1 MKTFKMILCCVI
13 PTLLVLSIILNI
25 LLLCGFEFSRPKTE
39 PEILTSQTLVIPEEE
54 KSEEP
59 LIETEKE
66 TKPNSGIPTVDYDKP
81 VEIVEPTETAVY
93 EDDNIKITYLTC
105 DETTEEII
113 HSFKIENKSQ
123 KAISLITSELY
134 LNGQRIYIS
143 GLTCDKLLPQSE
155 TTEELVLL
163 NNEWKQFTNYPSK
176 ISLKLKLVNE
186 KSKLD
191 LYETGLIKLTF

>member
-25 LLLCGFEFSRPKTE
+25 LLLCGFEFSRTKTE
-39 PEILTSQTLVIPEEE
+39 PEILTPQTLVLPEEKPEERFTEME
-54 KSEEP
+54 KDT
-59 LIETEKE
+59 ET
-66 TKPNSGIPTVDYDKP
+66 NSGIPTIDYDKP
-81 VEIVEPTETAVY
+81 VETAEPVETAVY

-105 DETTEEII
+105 DETTEEIV

-176 ISLKLKLVNE
+176 ISLKFKLINE

>member
-25 LLLCGFEFSRPKTE
+25 LLLCGFEFSRTKTE
-39 PEILTSQTLVIPEEE
+39 PEILTPQTLVLPEEKPEDRFTEME
-54 KSEEP
+54 KDT
-59 LIETEKE
+59 ET
-66 TKPNSGIPTVDYDKP
+66 NSGIPAVDYDKP
-81 VEIVEPTETAVY
+81 VETTEPVETAVY

-105 DETTEEII
+105 DETTEEIV

-176 ISLKLKLVNE
+176 ISLKFKLINE

>member
-25 LLLCGFEFSRPKTE
+25 LLLCGFEFSRTKTE
-39 PEILTSQTLVIPEEE
+39 PEILTPQTLVLPEEKPEERFTEME
-54 KSEEP
+54 KDT
-59 LIETEKE
+59 ET
-66 TKPNSGIPTVDYDKP
+66 NSGIPTVDYDKP
-81 VEIVEPTETAVY
+81 VETIEPTETAVY

-105 DETTEEII
+105 DETTEEIV

-176 ISLKLKLVNE
+176 ISLKFKLINE